1 MSSSGYSSG
10 IREDNR
16 LTYGK
21 VEEKEV
27 SQLGYTRPG
36 TSASGFGLTGY
47 QGQTGNLQSGSY
59 GTGLQQSGTSY
70 GSGLQQS
77 GTSYGTGSP
86 SGTSGLYQ
94 SGTYG
99 TGTSG
104 QSSTFQGGVFRGTSG
119 TTQQPESGSSTQ
131 GGSRYT
137 SSYGSTYKYE
147 QSKDQPK
154 K

>member
-47 QGQTGNLQSGSY
+47 QGQTGNLQSG
-59 GTGLQQSGTSY
+59 SY